1 MNARCNAKK
10 KSGERCGAVAVENGL
25 CALHGDPARAA
36 ELGRKSGRAR
46 RSVRFLAATEDCP
59 ARSLSSVADV
69 TELLAETINQVRAR
83 RIDPRIANTVGY
95 LATGML
101 KALQQG
107 DIEGRLR
114 AMEAVLSSNKPPSKL
129 YG

>member
-1 MNARCNAKK
+1 MNARCNGKK

-25 CALHGDPARAA
+25 CALHGDPARAV

-46 RSVRFLAATEDCP
+46 RSVRFSAPAEECP
-59 ARSLSSVADV
+59 ARSLRSVADV

-101 KALQQG
+101 KAIQQG
-107 DIEGRLR
+107 DTEARLR
-114 AMEAVLSSNKPPSKL
+114 AIEAVLIGTTPKE
-129 YG
+129 